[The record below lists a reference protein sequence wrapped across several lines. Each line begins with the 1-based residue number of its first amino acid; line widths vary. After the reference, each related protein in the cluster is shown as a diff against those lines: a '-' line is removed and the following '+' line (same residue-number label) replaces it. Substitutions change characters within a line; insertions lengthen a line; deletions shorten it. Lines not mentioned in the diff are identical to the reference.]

1 MSKISL
7 IIQEYDLQ
15 LINFDNI
22 FQNIEIKSIN
32 EINKLKLIEKNNYKY
47 IIDIRN
53 KNIKRIIKHHIIHTI
68 CQEISSIKSKYRPVI
83 FIQPEIISR
92 NNEIFNYCNYDLFR
106 ELLIHTLQKIN
117 ANLPIVIYFSH
128 IFIDFDCYPDCKG
141 MISSGKLKE
150 LFSKIV
156 LQYKNNRVKS
166 FEIIK
171 KYAKSNGLTFLS
183 KDYFEL
189 LKTKLLLI
197 K

>member
-32 EINKLKLIEKNNYKY
+32 EINKLKLVEKDNYKY

-53 KNIKRIIKHHIIHTI
+53 KNIRKIIKHHIIHII
-68 CQEISSIKSKYRPVI
+68 CQEINNIKSKYKQII

-92 NNEIFNYCNYDLFR
+92 NNEIFNYCSYDLFK
-106 ELLIHTLQKIN
+106 ELLIHTLQKISV
-117 ANLPIVIYFSH
+117 NLPIMVYFSDV
-128 IFIDFDCYPDCKG
+128 FIDFECYPNCKG
-141 MISSGKLKE
+141 IISMGKLKE
-150 LFSKIV
+150 LFCKIT

-166 FEIIK
+166 FEKIK
-171 KYAKSNGLTFLS
+171 KYAKVNGLTFLS
-183 KDYFEL
+183 KDYFES